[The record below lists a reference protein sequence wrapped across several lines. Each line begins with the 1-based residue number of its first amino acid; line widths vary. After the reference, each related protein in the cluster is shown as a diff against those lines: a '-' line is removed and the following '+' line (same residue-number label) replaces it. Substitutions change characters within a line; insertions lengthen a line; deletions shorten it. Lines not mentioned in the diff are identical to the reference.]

1 MLPETNRIFNE
12 IQSKNDGILRGEG
25 VIILRLKIR
34 KLYNI

>member
-1 MLPETNRIFNE
+1 MLPETNRISNE
-12 IQSKNDGILRGEG
+12 IQSKNDGIWRGGG